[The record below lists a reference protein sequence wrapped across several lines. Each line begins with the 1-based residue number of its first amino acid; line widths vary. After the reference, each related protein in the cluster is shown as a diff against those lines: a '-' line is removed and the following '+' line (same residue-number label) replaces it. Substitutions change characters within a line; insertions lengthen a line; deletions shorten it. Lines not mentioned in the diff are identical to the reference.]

1 MGDQKIK
8 VILADSHAI
17 VREGVRYILEANG
30 MEVVGEAGCGHD
42 AIALVAEVPADLLI
56 LGIAM
61 PDMSG
66 IDILKQLKEKDGTP
80 YMLVLSSHGEDH
92 YVKTAMV
99 SGASGYVEKS
109 AASADLLTAI
119 RTVVSGQIY
128 LSGKHALVMVNS
140 FLHADEDPDPYA
152 ILSKREVE
160 VLQLLARGYSL
171 SEAGE
176 QLGLSL
182 KTIDTY
188 KTRIFGKL
196 GFSRKS
202 EMVQYALDH
211 GLLGAKAD
219 HDM

>member
-42 AIALVAEVPADLLI
+42 AIALVEEVPADLLI
-56 LGIAM
+56 LGITM

-66 IDILKQLKEKDGTP
+66 IDILKQLKEKDSTP

-211 GLLGAKAD
+211 GLLGATVR